1 MNDKYLDF
9 LTILSVA
16 LTLVNYKE
24 NLEQSTS
31 DDVIEELNQKQ
42 SAIVSQLQLDLDK
55 QNAMLQQILQRL
67 ETRINDA

>member
-42 SAIVSQLQLDLDK
+42 SAIVSQL
-55 QNAMLQQILQRL
+55 
-67 ETRINDA
+67 

>member
-55 QNAMLQQILQRL
+55 QNVMLQQILQRL
-67 ETRINDA
+67 ERLEQ

>member
-16 LTLVNYKE
+16 LTLVKYKE

-67 ETRINDA
+67 ERLEQ

>member
-55 QNAMLQQILQRL
+55 QNAMLQQILKRL
-67 ETRINDA
+67 ERLEQ

>member
-16 LTLVNYKE
+16 FTLVNYKE

-67 ETRINDA
+67 ERLEQ

>member
-67 ETRINDA
+67 ERLEQ

>member
-42 SAIVSQLQLDLDK
+42 SAIVSQLQLDYATTNFTK
-55 QNAMLQQILQRL
+55 IG
-67 ETRINDA
+67 ET

>member
-67 ETRINDA
+67 EKLEQ

>member
-42 SAIVSQLQLDLDK
+42 SVIVSQLQLDLDK

-67 ETRINDA
+67 ERLEQ

>member
-42 SAIVSQLQLDLDK
+42 SAIVSQLQLDLDN

-67 ETRINDA
+67 ERLEQ

>member
-67 ETRINDA
+67 ERFEQ

>member
-42 SAIVSQLQLDLDK
+42 SAIVSQLQLDLDE

-67 ETRINDA
+67 ERLEQ

>member
-55 QNAMLQQILQRL
+55 QNDMLQQILQRL
-67 ETRINDA
+67 ERLEQ

>member
-42 SAIVSQLQLDLDK
+42 SAIV
-55 QNAMLQQILQRL
+55 R
-67 ETRINDA
+67 

>member
-55 QNAMLQQILQRL
+55 QNTMLQQILQRL
-67 ETRINDA
+67 ERLEQ